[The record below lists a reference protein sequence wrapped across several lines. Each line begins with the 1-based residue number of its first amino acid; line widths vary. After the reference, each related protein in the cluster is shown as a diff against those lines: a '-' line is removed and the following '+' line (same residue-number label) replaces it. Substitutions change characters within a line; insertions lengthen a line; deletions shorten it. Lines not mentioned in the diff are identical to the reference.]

1 MRPTTAQLT
10 FFVVLLSLATL
21 GRCAPS
27 PSWLAQDAEAVH
39 PTERSADP
47 TPPKPTTTSE
57 PIAVT
62 EQENTSTEIKSATP
76 ETTASAQTTEPA
88 RRLLTP
94 SFRTFTAPPT
104 PLTDESPAANDG
116 VRVASVVDG
125 DTITLETGERVR
137 YIGVDT
143 PETYGTPECFGTEAK
158 ERNRTL
164 VEGRTVRLVADVEDR
179 DKYGRLLRYVWV
191 GDSFVNDALVR
202 DGYASTL
209 TIPPNIAY
217 ADTFRLAAADARAA
231 GRGLW
236 NACGTT
242 EQRTAPSLIPQSVA
256 YDCPA
261 DRPIKGNA
269 QSQIYHLPDG
279 EYYAKTKPEQCFAA
293 EAEAQAAGYRKS
305 RK

>member
-10 FFVVLLSLATL
+10 FFLVLLSLAAL
-21 GRCAPS
+21 GRFAPS
-27 PSWLAQDAEAVH
+27 PSWLAPDTTDTDR
-39 PTERSADP
+39 TERP
-47 TPPKPTTTSE
+47 TVPAPLESTATPE
-57 PIAVT
+57 PIAAT
-62 EQENTSTEIKSATP
+62 EPENPSAETKSTTQ
-76 ETTASAQTTEPA
+76 ETTGNAQTTEPA

-104 PLTDESPAANDG
+104 PLTDESPAANG
-116 VRVASVVDG
+116 GIRVTSVVDG

-143 PETYGTPECFGTEAK
+143 PETYGTPECFGAEAK

-191 GDSFVNDALVR
+191 GDSFVNDVLVR

-209 TIPPNIAY
+209 TIPPNVAY
-217 ADTFRLAAADARAA
+217 ADTFRLAAAEARAA

-242 EQRTAPSLIPQSVA
+242 EQRTAPSLIPQSTA

-261 DRPIKGNA
+261 GRPIKGNA

-279 EYYAKTKPEQCFAA
+279 EYYAKTKPEQCFAT